1 MNIKKY
7 LKQGAF
13 GVALTTALVATTT
26 NASAQTVTVKSGETL
41 YRVAVNNNTTVAKI
55 KELNNLKSDTLYVG
69 QKLIVSGE
77 VKVTESNKV
86 EDKVTSTVTKTVTVK
101 SGETLYR
108 VAVNNNT
115 TVAKIKELNNLKSD
129 TLYVG
134 QKLIVSG
141 TKSTTESE
149 TTESQVVTQVSNT
162 IISTESKGKAI
173 VAEAYKYMGIPYL
186 WGGTTTRGFDCSGF
200 VSYVYQKEGL
210 MTQRLTTDGFYA
222 KAKRVTTPKVGDI
235 VFLKNTY
242 RVGLSHM
249 GIYIGDGKMIHAS
262 SSKGIAV
269 DSFKT
274 GYWADKFMGY
284 GTMNY

>member
-13 GVALTTALVATTT
+13 GVALTATLVATTT
-26 NASAQTVTVKSGETL
+26 NASAQ
-41 YRVAVNNNTTVAKI
+41 
-55 KELNNLKSDTLYVG
+55 
-69 QKLIVSGE
+69 
-77 VKVTESNKV
+77 
-86 EDKVTSTVTKTVTVK
+86 TVTVK

-149 TTESQVVTQVSNT
+149 TTESQVVTQVSDT

-222 KAKRVTTPKVGDI
+222 KAKKVTTPKVGDI